1 MEIIEKKV
9 ELIELFYDLIF
20 VYAISR
26 LTSLINNPINGGI
39 SLNTFFYYIISFFVI
54 LQAWLYFTNYVN
66 RYGEWKFYDYIIA
79 SINMIAV
86 IYMTNTIST
95 QWNNMV
101 LSFNIAMLVLLLSVV
116 VLYTIQAIK
125 EKSMQGAAGNS
136 IKILLIICAIYF
148 LALFCILFNLKNI
161 VIWIHIIAWIH
172 VIAVL
177 TGAFLPFFI
186 KGKFDKNIIN
196 FPHLV
201 ERFELLTIITFGES
215 VVGITHFFDINNFEI
230 LPILI
235 FLVVLS
241 MFGSY
246 VIQIHNL
253 VEHHRVERSL
263 RLMFSH
269 YFIVISINLMT
280 VAFELVHNG
289 EVNHLFLSKLI
300 IISLIIFYISILSNK
315 EYYPKK

>member
-1 MEIIEKKV
+1 MCSS
-9 ELIELFYDLIF
+9 DL
-20 VYAISR
+20 
-26 LTSLINNPINGGI
+26 
-39 SLNTFFYYIISFFVI
+39 
-54 LQAWLYFTNYVN
+54 
-66 RYGEWKFYDYIIA
+66 
-79 SINMIAV
+79 
-86 IYMTNTIST
+86 
-95 QWNNMV
+95 
-101 LSFNIAMLVLLLSVV
+101 
-116 VLYTIQAIK
+116 
-125 EKSMQGAAGNS
+125 
-136 IKILLIICAIYF
+136 
-148 LALFCILFNLKNI
+148 
-161 VIWIHIIAWIH
+161 IIAWIH

-315 EYYPKK
+315 EYYPKKIKLTQKNIFTIILIFIIGSTTMLLYRDNLSLLLLGTLFITLGNFGVLWKKFIEIK